1 MHADADLQSYEA
13 GKDQQ
18 HFLTGNERNST
29 TKGRPGP
36 TGPAA
41 HGQADNQAS
50 PGLLNRE
57 AGGQEEGSMVAEA
70 VVQFIGPGQS
80 VFK

>member
-1 MHADADLQSYEA
+1 MHATADLQSYEA

-57 AGGQEEGSMVAEA
+57 MGGQEEGGIVAEP
-70 VVQFIGPGQS
+70 VVHVMGPGHT

>member
-1 MHADADLQSYEA
+1 MSKNNAEVHANADLQSYEA
-13 GKDQQ
+13 
-18 HFLTGNERNST
+18 GNERNST

-41 HGQADNQAS
+41 HGQADN
-50 PGLLNRE
+50 RE
-57 AGGQEEGSMVAEA
+57 MGGQEEGGIVAEA